1 MKSGPL
7 SIAGPCTSR
16 DSGSMYSDPTDE
28 LPDGAADMDRR
39 MDLLRSRPPS
49 DIAGHAVVSVTD
61 MAGPGSSLPPTDALV
76 FELDGGRL
84 VIRPSGTE
92 PMLKAY
98 AEVIGPSAEIDSRS
112 SERAGDL
119 AVSRMLDGVCALLGG
134 SSR

>member
-1 MKSGPL
+1 M
-7 SIAGPCTSR
+7 
-16 DSGSMYSDPTDE
+16 
-28 LPDGAADMDRR
+28 
-39 MDLLRSRPPS
+39 
-49 DIAGHAVVSVTD
+49 
-61 MAGPGSSLPPTDALV
+61 

-98 AEVIGPSAEIDSRS
+98 AEVIGPSAEIDPRS

-119 AVSRMLDGVCALLGG
+119 AVSGMLDGVCALLGG